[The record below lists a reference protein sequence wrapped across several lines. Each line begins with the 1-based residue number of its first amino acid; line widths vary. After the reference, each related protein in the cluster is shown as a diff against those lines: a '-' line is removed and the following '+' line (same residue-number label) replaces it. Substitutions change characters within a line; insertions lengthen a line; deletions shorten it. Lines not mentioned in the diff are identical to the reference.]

1 MRKKITLIG
10 AGQIGGTLAHII
22 AIKELGD
29 VVLFDVAAGIAKGKA
44 LDIAQSS
51 PVDGFNINLSGTD
64 NYDDTKNSDVIIITA
79 GVPRKPGMT
88 RDDLLGINLKI
99 IKQVAEGI
107 KKTSPNA
114 FVICITNPL
123 DVIVMAL
130 QKYSGMPKNKI
141 VGMAGIL
148 DSSRFIYFLSQE
160 LKTPVHKIKSFV
172 LGGHGDSMVAM
183 LEATM
188 VDGKKIN
195 DLIKEGKISKERLN
209 QIIDRTKKGGAEIVK
224 YLEKG
229 SAFYA
234 PAAAGV
240 EMAESYLKDLKKQLP
255 CAVYL
260 NGEYGAK
267 NLYAGVPVII
277 GAGGVEKIIELNLS
291 NDEKAKFDNSIK
303 TVSDLFEAAK
313 KMPSHPP
320 EGNAD
325 GDQ

>member
-1 MRKKITLIG
+1 MKKKITLIG
-10 AGQIGGTLAHII
+10 AGQIGGTLAHLI
-22 AIKELGD
+22 ALKGLAD

-51 PVDGFNINLSGTD
+51 PVSGFNVSLLGTD

-123 DVIVMAL
+123 DVIVVAL
-130 QKYSGMPKNKI
+130 QKYSGLPKNKV

-148 DSSRFIYFLSQE
+148 DSSRFIYFLSEE
-160 LKTPVHKIKSFV
+160 LKVPVQKIRSFV

-183 LEATM
+183 LEST
-188 VDGKKIN
+188 VIEGKKIN
-195 DLIKEGKISKERLN
+195 ELVKEGKLSKERLE
-209 QIIDRTKKGGAEIVK
+209 QIVDRTKKGGAEIVK

-234 PAAAGV
+234 PAASGV

-260 NGEYGAK
+260 NGEYGTK
-267 NLYAGVPVII
+267 DIYAGVPVII
-277 GAGGVEKIIELNLS
+277 GSGGVEKIVEIELSAEEKS
-291 NDEKAKFDNSIK
+291 NFEKSIEAVK
-303 TVSDLFEAAK
+303 DLFNSAK
-313 KMPSHPP
+313 NIDKSLS
-320 EGNAD
+320 
-325 GDQ
+325 